1 MKKVSVITVTLNSEK
16 TILRCLKSV
25 AMQEGVEIEH
35 IIQDAQSADATI
47 KIARSF
53 SDKLK
58 VYIENDNGCYD
69 GMNLALSKAT
79 GDFLIFLNSDDFFSN
94 KHSLLQLTSGFTS
107 PNIALVAGSV
117 LIIDSTGSVVR
128 NYQAKPGI
136 YKRTSTLQLPHPG
149 CVYRTRNLEEKQIK
163 FDSSFRI
170 AADLKLQIELIDL
183 GGYEARVIPDMV
195 TYMATGGASSENL
208 RARVNGWRESAR
220 VYRELNFKPSWVY
233 VLTKVIL
240 KVKQYN
246 FGNRKK
252 GRVIND

>member
-1 MKKVSVITVTLNSEK
+1 
-16 TILRCLKSV
+16 
-25 AMQEGVEIEH
+25 MQEGIEVEH

-58 VYIENDNGCYD
+58 IYTENDRGCYD

-94 KHSLLQLTSGFTS
+94 KNSLFQLISGFTS

-117 LIIDSTGSVVR
+117 LIIDSAGSVIR
-128 NYQAKPGI
+128 NYQTKEGI

-149 CVYRTRNLEEKQIK
+149 CVYRTKSLEERQLK
-163 FDSSFRI
+163 FDSSYRI

-183 GGYEARVIPDMV
+183 GGYEARVISDKV

-208 RARVNGWRESAR
+208 KARVKGWRESAR
-220 VYRELNFKPSWVY
+220 VYRELNFRPSWVY
-233 VLTKVIL
+233 VFTKVIL
-240 KVKQYN
+240 KVKQFY
-246 FGNRKK
+246 FGNNK
-252 GRVIND
+252 GRAIND